1 MHKPVALH
9 NATNIMKAAK
19 IASYLALAL
28 VVSLSAVGCRKNPQR
43 TTAIPGLQAGAIK
56 DTGSRPIDNAPRVP
70 LETAPI
76 LGNTTPNTPIPTDL
90 DPNKQGVAAVSGD
103 KFAGWNEN
111 RDEFK
116 DQTIYFEFDKSS
128 IKPSEV
134 GKLEEVARKMK
145 TQFQGKALRVEGHC
159 DERGTEEYN
168 RSLGDRRALSIR
180 EKLVALGLDP
190 EMVPTVSF
198 GEDKPVDQGHTDAA
212 WSKNR
217 RGELILLSPP
227 AN

>member
-1 MHKPVALH
+1 MHKTVALH
-9 NATNIMKAAK
+9 NATNIMKAVK
-19 IASYLALAL
+19 IASYLVLAL

-43 TTAIPGLQAGAIK
+43 TTAIPGLQGGAIR
-56 DTGSRPIDNAPRVP
+56 DTGSRPIDNAPRFPVD
-70 LETAPI
+70 TGV
-76 LGNTTPNTPIPTDL
+76 GNNNNPSGINL
-90 DPNKQGVAAVSGD
+90 DPNKGDGIAAAKDG
-103 KFAGWNEN
+103 FPGYTEN

-116 DQTIYFEFDKSS
+116 DQTIYFEFDKST

-134 GKLEEVARKMK
+134 GKLEEVVRKMK
-145 TQFQGKALRVEGHC
+145 TQFQGKPLRVEGHC

-168 RSLGDRRALSIR
+168 RSLGDRRSLSIR
-180 EKLVALGLDP
+180 EKLVALGLNP

-198 GEDKPVDQGHTDAA
+198 GEDKPADLGHAEAA

>member
-9 NATNIMKAAK
+9 NAIKIMKAAK
-19 IASYLALAL
+19 IASYLVLAL

-43 TTAIPGLQAGAIK
+43 TTAIPGLQGGAIK

-70 LETAPI
+70 VDTSGV
-76 LGNTTPNTPIPTDL
+76 GNNNNPFNNNL
-90 DPNKQGVAAVSGD
+90 DPNKGDGFKAAKGD
-103 KFAGWNEN
+103 FSNWAEN

-116 DQTIYFEFDKSS
+116 NQTIYFEFDKSS

-134 GKLEEVARKMK
+134 SKLEEVVRKMK
-145 TQFQGKALRVEGHC
+145 TQFQGKALRIEGHC

-198 GEDKPVDQGHTDAA
+198 GEDKPADLGHSESA

>member
-9 NATNIMKAAK
+9 NATNIMKAVK
-19 IASYLALAL
+19 IASYLVLAL

-43 TTAIPGLQAGAIK
+43 TTAIPGLQGGAIR
-56 DTGSRPIDNAPRVP
+56 DTGSRPIDNAQRVP
-70 LETAPI
+70 VDTGV
-76 LGNTTPNTPIPTDL
+76 GNNNNPSGNIL
-90 DPNKQGVAAVSGD
+90 DPNKGDGLSAAKGD
-103 KFAGWNEN
+103 FSNWIEN

-116 DQTIYFEFDKSS
+116 GQTIYFEFDKST

-145 TQFQGKALRVEGHC
+145 TQFQGKALRIEGHC

-180 EKLVALGLDP
+180 EKLVALGLNP

-198 GEDKPVDQGHTDAA
+198 GEDKPADLGHAEAA

>member
-9 NATNIMKAAK
+9 NATNIMKAVK
-19 IASYLALAL
+19 IASHLVLAL

-43 TTAIPGLQAGAIK
+43 TTAIPGLQGGAIR
-56 DTGSRPIDNAPRVP
+56 DTGSRPIDNAPRFPVD
-70 LETAPI
+70 TGV
-76 LGNTTPNTPIPTDL
+76 GNNNNPSGINL
-90 DPNKQGVAAVSGD
+90 DPNKGDGIAAAKDG
-103 KFAGWNEN
+103 FPGYTEN

-116 DQTIYFEFDKSS
+116 DQTIYFEFDKST

-134 GKLEEVARKMK
+134 GKLEEVVRKMK
-145 TQFQGKALRVEGHC
+145 TQFQGKPLRVEGHC

-180 EKLVALGLDP
+180 EKLVALGLNP

-198 GEDKPVDQGHTDAA
+198 GEDKPADLGHAEAA

>member
-9 NATNIMKAAK
+9 NAIKIMKAAK
-19 IASYLALAL
+19 IASYLVLAL

-43 TTAIPGLQAGAIK
+43 TTAIPGLQGGAIR
-56 DTGSRPIDNAPRVP
+56 DTTSRPIDNAPRVP
-70 LETAPI
+70 VDTGV
-76 LGNTTPNTPIPTDL
+76 GNNNNPFGNNL
-90 DPNKQGVAAVSGD
+90 DPNKGDGLAAAKGD
-103 KFAGWNEN
+103 FSNWSEN

-116 DQTIYFEFDKSS
+116 NQTIYFEFDKSS
-128 IKPSEV
+128 IKTSEIS
-134 GKLEEVARKMK
+134 KLEEVVQKMK
-145 TQFQGKALRVEGHC
+145 TQFQGKALRIEGHC

-180 EKLVALGLDP
+180 EKLATLGLNP
-190 EMVPTVSF
+190 EMLPTVSF
-198 GEDKPVDQGHTDAA
+198 GEDKPSDLSHSEAA
-212 WSKNR
+212 WGKNR

>member
-1 MHKPVALH
+1 
-9 NATNIMKAAK
+9 MKAAK
-19 IASYLALAL
+19 IASYLVLAL
-28 VVSLSAVGCRKNPQR
+28 VVSLSAVGCRRNPQR
-43 TTAIPGLQAGAIK
+43 TTAIPGLKPGTIGDSSSSPRTIDSTPRIPV
-56 DTGSRPIDNAPRVP
+56 DTGVGNNANPF
-70 LETAPI
+70 
-76 LGNTTPNTPIPTDL
+76 GNNL
-90 DPNKQGVAAVSGD
+90 DPNKGDGLKAAKGD
-103 KFAGWNEN
+103 FSNWAEN

-116 DQTIYFEFDKSS
+116 NQTIYFEFDKST

-134 GKLEEVARKMK
+134 SKLEEVVRKMK
-145 TQFQGKALRVEGHC
+145 TQFQGKALRIEGHC

-180 EKLVALGLDP
+180 EKLATLGLDP
-190 EMVPTVSF
+190 EMLPTVSF
-198 GEDKPVDQGHTDAA
+198 GEDKPVDPGHSESS

>member
-9 NATNIMKAAK
+9 NATNIMKAVK
-19 IASYLALAL
+19 IASYLVLAL

-43 TTAIPGLQAGAIK
+43 TTAIPGLQGGAIR
-56 DTGSRPIDNAPRVP
+56 DTGSRPIDNAPRFPVD
-70 LETAPI
+70 TV
-76 LGNTTPNTPIPTDL
+76 GNNNNPFGNNL
-90 DPNKQGVAAVSGD
+90 DPNKGDGLTAAKGD
-103 KFAGWNEN
+103 FSNWIEN

-116 DQTIYFEFDKSS
+116 GQTIYFEFDKST

-145 TQFQGKALRVEGHC
+145 TQFQGKALRIEGHC

-180 EKLVALGLDP
+180 EKLVVLGLNP

-198 GEDKPVDQGHTDAA
+198 GEDKPADLGHAEAA

>member
-1 MHKPVALH
+1 
-9 NATNIMKAAK
+9 MKAAK
-19 IASYLALAL
+19 IASYLVLAL

-56 DTGSRPIDNAPRVP
+56 DTPSRPIDNAPRVQSDP
-70 LETAPI
+70 VPGF
-76 LGNTTPNTPIPTDL
+76 GNATPNTPVPTNL
-90 DPNKQGVAAVSGD
+90 DPNNGDGITAAKGD
-103 KFAGWNEN
+103 FSNWVEN

-116 DQTIYFEFDKSS
+116 NQTIYFEFDKSS
-128 IKPSEV
+128 IKPSEMS
-134 GKLEEVARKMK
+134 KLEEVARKMK
-145 TQFQGKALRVEGHC
+145 TQFQGKALRIEGHC

-180 EKLVALGLDP
+180 EKLVALGLNP
-190 EMVPTVSF
+190 ELVPTVSF
-198 GEDKPVDQGHTDAA
+198 GEDKPVDHGHTDAA

-217 RGELILLSPP
+217 RGELILLTPP

>member
-19 IASYLALAL
+19 IASYLVLAL

-43 TTAIPGLQAGAIK
+43 TTAIPGLQPGSIR
-56 DTGSRPIDNAPRVP
+56 DTGSRPIDSVARVP
-70 LETAPI
+70 IDTGV
-76 LGNTTPNTPIPTDL
+76 GNNNPLVNNL
-90 DPNKQGVAAVSGD
+90 DPKNGTGLPASDFDFD
-103 KFAGWNEN
+103 KWTPN

-116 DQTIYFEFDKSS
+116 DQTIYFEFDKST
-128 IKPSEV
+128 IKPSEIS
-134 GKLEEVARKMK
+134 KLEEVARKMK
-145 TQFQGKALRVEGHC
+145 TQFQGKALRIEGHC

-180 EKLVALGLDP
+180 EKLAALGLNP
-190 EMVPTVSF
+190 QMLPTISF
-198 GEDKPVDQGHTDAA
+198 GEDKPADLGHSEAA
-212 WSKNR
+212 WGKNR

>member
-1 MHKPVALH
+1 MPQEPTTHHRHSRTARGSHPGHRQSA
-9 NATNIMKAAK
+9 NRQCAA
-19 IASYLALAL
+19 
-28 VVSLSAVGCRKNPQR
+28 VSRGH
-43 TTAIPGLQAGAIK
+43 G
-56 DTGSRPIDNAPRVP
+56 
-70 LETAPI
+70 
-76 LGNTTPNTPIPTDL
+76 GNNNNSSGINL
-90 DPNKQGVAAVSGD
+90 DPNKGDGLSAAKGD
-103 KFAGWNEN
+103 FSNWIEN

-116 DQTIYFEFDKSS
+116 GQTIYFEFDKST

-145 TQFQGKALRVEGHC
+145 TQFQGKALRIEGHC

-180 EKLVALGLDP
+180 EKLVALGLNP

-198 GEDKPVDQGHTDAA
+198 GEDKPADLGHAEAA